1 MDPSKG
7 NYNEVLESW
16 IPYMDQ
22 LSRAL
27 PVHLVMMMMMTMM
40 VMMMMRRRITKTKMI
55 I

>member
-16 IPYMDQ
+16 IPYMEH

-27 PVHLVMMMMMTMM
+27 TVHLVMMVMM
-40 VMMMMRRRITKTKMI
+40 VRKTKTKMI

>member
-27 PVHLVMMMMMTMM
+27 TVHLVMMMM
-40 VMMMMRRRITKTKMI
+40 RRRRRMTKTKMI

>member
-27 PVHLVMMMMMTMM
+27 TVHLVMMVMMMMMT
-40 VMMMMRRRITKTKMI
+40 KTKMI